1 LFFFFAKIVIFF
13 FLKFI
18 VRVFSYCSMLFQSE
32 LVYFSGIVK
41 KAIFF
46 FSSLRTLSWLK
57 IKNFHIKKIARQ
69 HWRFK
74 TKIIFSSL
82 GGVGCVFV
90 LSKNLKMLFF

>member
-1 LFFFFAKIVIFF
+1 
-13 FLKFI
+13 
-18 VRVFSYCSMLFQSE
+18 MLFQSE
-32 LVYFSGIVK
+32 LVCFLGIVK
-41 KAIFF
+41 KP
-46 FSSLRTLSWLK
+46 FSFSLRTLSWLK

>member
-1 LFFFFAKIVIFF
+1 
-13 FLKFI
+13 
-18 VRVFSYCSMLFQSE
+18 MLFQSE
-32 LVYFSGIVK
+32 LVCFFGYSK
-41 KAIFF
+41 KAIFFF